1 MEFSTLLLGLL
12 IFLARVV
19 DVSLGTIRTIVIV
32 QGKTLVAF
40 VLGFIEV
47 LIWITIVSTVVH
59 RITETPVLVLFYAL
73 GFATGNVVGIIMERR
88 RMPVSKSPAC
98 NAPRIAI
105 DVAGARQTEPEVNA
119 LRPKSRKWSMI
130 GRSPMPLMR

>member
-47 LIWITIVSTVVH
+47 LIWITVVSQVIVSVRSTWY
-59 RITETPVLVLFYAL
+59 LVLPYAA
-73 GFATGNVVGIIMERR
+73 GFAVGNFVGIMLER
-88 RMPVSKSPAC
+88 
-98 NAPRIAI
+98 
-105 DVAGARQTEPEVNA
+105 
-119 LRPKSRKWSMI
+119 WI
-130 GRSPMPLMR
+130 GMGTCCHQWP